1 MVKRHNTKTI
11 LVIEGEAEG
20 GRQGQIVHRL
30 NNKETVAHNETLSKC
45 KPSFIF
51 LSRQLNK

>member
-30 NNKETVAHNETLSKC
+30 NNKETVAHNEILVKV
-45 KPSFIF
+45 
-51 LSRQLNK
+51 